1 MLNYDRDIMKEPVV
15 THIELALDPTFQALS
30 DDFRDINGR

>member
-1 MLNYDRDIMKEPVV
+1 MVKEPAV
-15 THIELALDPTFQALS
+15 TRTELALDPTFQALS